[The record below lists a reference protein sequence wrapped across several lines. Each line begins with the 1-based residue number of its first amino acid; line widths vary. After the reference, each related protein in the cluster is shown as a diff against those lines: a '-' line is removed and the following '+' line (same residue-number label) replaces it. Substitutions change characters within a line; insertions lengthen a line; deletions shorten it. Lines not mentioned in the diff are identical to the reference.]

1 MMNNVITQAIPKSI
15 SYIDYR
21 NLVRT
26 LLAEGKSTGNQQ
38 SEALTKYSEL
48 NEVRMNRLDK
58 TIVVTEELQTALN
71 QLQSEYTWL
80 VITEGWCGDAA
91 QILPVLFK
99 MSERS
104 DLITFRTIL
113 RDENDE
119 LMSQFLTNG
128 AKAIPK
134 LIVIKN
140 ATQEVLAQWGPRPE
154 GAAQLIKDY
163 KETHGVIDETAKMNL
178 QKWYLQDKGLSVM
191 DELVQLM
198 KEIDAK
204 KVIEVV

>member
-21 NLVRT
+21 NLVRM

-58 TIVVTEELQTALN
+58 TIVVTEELQTALS

-113 RDENDE
+113 RDENEE
-119 LMSQFLTNG
+119 LMKQFLTNG

-140 ATQEVLAQWGPRPE
+140 ATHEVLAQWGPRPE

>member
-1 MMNNVITQAIPKSI
+1 M
-15 SYIDYR
+15 
-21 NLVRT
+21 

-58 TIVVTEELQTALN
+58 TIVVTEELQTALS

-113 RDENDE
+113 RDENEE
-119 LMSQFLTNG
+119 LMKQFLTNG

-140 ATQEVLAQWGPRPE
+140 ATHEVLAQWGPRPE

>member
-140 ATQEVLAQWGPRPE
+140 TTQEVLAQWGPRPE

>member
-1 MMNNVITQAIPKSI
+1 MMNNIITQAIHKSI
-15 SYIDYR
+15 SYTDYR
-21 NLVRT
+21 ILVRN
-26 LLAEGKSTGNQQ
+26 LLIEGKSTGKQQ

-58 TIVVTEELQTALN
+58 TIVVIEESQTALN

-104 DLITFRTIL
+104 NLITFRTIL

-119 LMSQFLTNG
+119 LMKQFHTNG

-154 GAAQLIKDY
+154 GAAQLIKEY
-163 KETHGVIDETAKMNL
+163 KETHGTIDETAKTNL
-178 QKWYLQDKGLSVM
+178 QKWYLQDKGLSIM
-191 DELVQLM
+191 IELVYLM
-198 KEIDAK
+198 KEVEMKIST
-204 KVIEVV
+204 